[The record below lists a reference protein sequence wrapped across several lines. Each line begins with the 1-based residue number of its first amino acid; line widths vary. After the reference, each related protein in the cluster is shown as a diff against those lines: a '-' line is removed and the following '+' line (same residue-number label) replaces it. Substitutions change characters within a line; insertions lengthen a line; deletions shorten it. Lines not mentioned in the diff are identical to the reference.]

1 MVKTSGRILKSEDVV
16 FDGQYHLGMG
26 RVQIGRDESPGK
38 KPASGP
44 AQVRILENHPN
55 YAVLEITCMCG
66 EKICVRCEY
75 ANSRTPDSPKGKDG
89 TDIASGSIN

>member
-16 FDGQYHLGMG
+16 FEGQYHLGMG

-38 KPASGP
+38 NAVSAP

-55 YAVLEITCMCG
+55 YVVLEVSCG
-66 EKICVRCEY
+66 CGTKICVRCDY
-75 ANSRTPDSPKGKDG
+75 TNSRTPDNPQGKDS

>member
-16 FDGQYHLGMG
+16 FGGQYHLGMG
-26 RVQIGRDESPGK
+26 KVQIGRGESPGK
-38 KPASGP
+38 SAVSAP

-55 YAVLEITCMCG
+55 YAVLEITCTCG
-66 EKICVRCEY
+66 AKICVRCEY
-75 ANSRTPDSPKGKDG
+75 ANSRTPDKPKGKDG